1 MTRAE
6 YIRAAIPVCHG
17 YQELHTHS
25 EASFRDAVCKVEE
38 IVDAA
43 KKLGRQA
50 FSITDHGNQMRLFH
64 GIKARAE
71 DEKRCLKA
79 EMKSAGISDDEQAKI
94 LKSIGPTDSIRY
106 PTEAMWPYVVAHTDV
121 FLRAAQKS
129 IQYVPGIEIYF
140 QPEKDL
146 TKRESYHLILF
157 AKDWLGQK
165 ILFRIENMAQ
175 LNKSPKGLWRGQ
187 ETGGLPR
194 TTWEDLE
201 RFVGP
206 GSEGH
211 GHIIATSACVGGYIP
226 ATLLQPWLYAEQR
239 NEIVS
244 EMGQYKVTDQE
255 VELVKAD
262 LESAQNQLK
271 EAKEKARQLKKVEKI
286 SYPTKL
292 LRLEKKL
299 AKLMKE
305 LDGYQDGFSQIS
317 LFGDADD
324 GSQER
329 EKLSQ
334 EIESVKQSI
343 QDLHTEHELANTLL
357 PQADE
362 IRETVK
368 KLSDLVDA
376 LKQRYANVEKESR
389 PYLNLLRKLN
399 ALEEKKVDQATAYQ
413 NAVAAAK
420 RMEQIFG
427 HENFFI
433 ELQNHGIS
441 SEQYVFPLLCQLIQ
455 ETGIEPT
462 VANDVHYPR
471 KEDVRK
477 RNLIAS
483 FRFNTPIEEKENAEG
498 ANELY
503 FKSNVEM
510 EALGNG
516 NEIWKRGM
524 ENTNRIVSSCNVYY
538 IFGMHLPQ
546 FDAHA
551 VGYNSPL
558 EYLNSF
564 CRKMIPEKYPQGDMS
579 DEEYVALLNK
589 VDAKLK
595 YELSV
600 IEKMG
605 YSSYIAI
612 VQDFI
617 FYGRKIGGEVGI
629 GPGRGSAAG
638 SVVCYLADITDI
650 DPIRFDLI
658 FERFLNPARVSMPD
672 IDTDIAPS
680 IRDKII
686 DYVANKY
693 AYKEEYPVQEL
704 SGTVCNIVTEGKLA
718 ARLSIRNAARVT
730 GISYA
735 LADRVA
741 KLVPS
746 KPGITLQKALDDV
759 PELEEIYENDA
770 DAKRLINDAML
781 VEGIPI
787 QTGIHAAGVIIAD
800 KPVSEYAPL
809 FWNEDKHC
817 WVIQCDMV
825 ECEKTLGCLKMDFLG
840 LETLD
845 ILKTAIQYIKR
856 THHIQIHLKDLKRA
870 DDAAVIES
878 IYGKAQTN
886 AVFQFESEGIKQAL
900 LQFAPRSIDDVILM
914 NAAYRPGPM
923 DSIPEITEVKFGKA
937 QPDYI
942 VPEMESILGKT
953 YGSPIYQE
961 QIMQLFQL
969 VGFSLGEADIIRRAM
984 SKKHLNEIEAAKD
997 QFVSGMIR
1005 MGGKPEAVE
1014 AFWQRLLKFA
1024 SYAFNKS
1031 HAAAY
1036 SIVSYY
1042 TAWLKYYYPVELLA
1056 AQMSSA
1062 PDNIKL
1068 YAADCKQLGIK
1079 ITQPDIN
1086 YCVPN
1091 FAPAPGAE
1099 RSIRYGIRAIKGVAA
1114 AADTIFNL
1122 RDMREHVVSAHHLG
1136 QCFSFKDFV
1145 IRSVVFGID
1154 SGAGQALIRSGALD
1168 CLFAEGDT
1176 RHLYDTNLSVATDSC
1191 RKFLKKYRTSLPD
1204 QNYDLDSDYRYV
1216 LNHWELPDECFANK
1230 RVVQEYDSEEK
1241 LENEMKYLGIYVS
1254 GSPVDAYLGVISS
1267 MKNRDRSISDIN
1279 NQTKGTFDIA
1289 GRIRDVKVVH
1299 RKSDNAPMAKFVL
1312 EDETGY
1318 ISCIA
1323 FTTAYRENKASIFN
1337 GAIVTV
1343 TGNAKIDTDDDGN
1356 VSGIE
1361 FTCKSLNL
1369 LVQKSK

>member
-1 MTRAE
+1 MTRSE
-6 YIRAAIPVCHG
+6 YVRAAIPVCHG

-25 EASFRDAVCKVEE
+25 EASFRDAVCKVDE

-43 KKLGRQA
+43 KRLGRQA

-71 DEKRCLKA
+71 DEKRCLKE
-79 EMKSAGISDDEQAKI
+79 EMKLAGISDDDQAKI

-106 PTEAMWPYVVAHTDV
+106 PTEAMWPYVAAYTDV
-121 FLRAAQKS
+121 FLRAAHKS
-129 IQYVPGIEIYF
+129 IQYVPGVEIYF
-140 QPEKDL
+140 QPEKDG

-165 ILFRIENMAQ
+165 ILFRIENLAQ

-194 TTWEDLE
+194 TTWADLE

-206 GSEGH
+206 GTEGH
-211 GHIIATSACVGGYIP
+211 GHIIATSACVGGYVP
-226 ATLLQPWLYAEQR
+226 AILLQPWLYAERR

-244 EMGQYKVTDQE
+244 EMSLYSVTEQD
-255 VELVKAD
+255 VETAKAD
-262 LESAQNQLK
+262 LESAQRRLK
-271 EAKEKARQLKKVEKI
+271 EAKEKASQLKKLEKV
-286 SYPTKL
+286 SFPTKIA
-292 LRLEKKL
+292 RLEKKL
-299 AKLMKE
+299 AKLLKE
-305 LDGYQDGFSQIS
+305 QEGCETDFAQTNM
-317 LFGDADD
+317 FGAVEDNTDELLKID
-324 GSQER
+324 
-329 EKLSQ
+329 Q
-334 EIESVKQSI
+334 EITETRKALAATKEEQVLAES
-343 QDLHTEHELANTLL
+343 LL
-357 PQADE
+357 PQAE
-362 IRETVK
+362 NIRSSVK
-368 KLSDLVDA
+368 KLADLVDS
-376 LKQRYANVEKESR
+376 LKQKYTSVEKESK
-389 PYLNLLRKLN
+389 PYLTLLRKLE
-399 ALEEKKVDQATAYQ
+399 ALEEKKVDQETAYR

-420 RMEQIFG
+420 RMEYIFG
-427 HENFFI
+427 HDNFFI

-441 SEQYVFPLLCQLIQ
+441 SEQYVFPLLCKLIQ

-477 RNLIAS
+477 RNLVAS
-483 FRFNTPIEEKENAEG
+483 FRFNTPIEDKENEEG

-503 FKSNVEM
+503 FKSNAEM

-516 NEIWKRGM
+516 NPIWLRGM
-524 ENTNRIVSSCNVYY
+524 ENTSRIVSSCNVYY

-546 FDAHA
+546 FDAQA
-551 VGYNSPL
+551 MGYDSPL
-558 EYLNSF
+558 AYLDAF
-564 CRKMIPEKYPQGDMS
+564 CRKMIPEKYPQGDML
-579 DEEYVALLNK
+579 DADYAALLDT

-600 IEKMG
+600 IDKMG

-638 SVVCYLADITDI
+638 SIVCYLAGITDI
-650 DPIRFDLI
+650 DPIRYNLI

-686 DYVANKY
+686 DYVAVKY
-693 AYKEEYPVQEL
+693 AYKDDYPVSEL
-704 SGTVCNIVTEGKLA
+704 SSTVCNIVTEGKLA

-735 LADRVA
+735 MADRVA
-741 KLVPS
+741 KLIPS
-746 KPGITLQKALDDV
+746 KPGITIQQALDDV
-759 PELEEIYENDA
+759 PELEELYEEDA
-770 DAKRLINDAML
+770 EAKRLISDAML

-845 ILKTAIQYIKR
+845 ILKTAIQYIKL
-856 THHIQIHLKDLKRA
+856 THHVQIHLKDLKRA
-870 DDAAVIES
+870 DDAAVIEN

-900 LQFAPRSIDDVILM
+900 LQFEPRSIDDVILM

-923 DSIPEITEVKFGKA
+923 ASIPEISDVKFGKA
-937 QPDYI
+937 APNYI
-942 VPEMESILGKT
+942 VPEMGSILGKT

-997 QFVSGMIR
+997 QFVSGMIK
-1005 MGGKPEAVE
+1005 MGGNPEAVE
-1014 AFWQRLLKFA
+1014 EFWQRLLKFA

-1042 TAWLKYYYPVELLA
+1042 TAWLKYYYPVELLS

-1068 YAADCKQLGIK
+1068 YAGDCKQLGIR

-1086 YCVPN
+1086 FCVPN
-1091 FAPAPGAE
+1091 FAPAPGTE

-1122 RDMREHVVSAHHLG
+1122 RDMREHVTSAHHLG
-1136 QCFSFKDFV
+1136 QCFSYKDFI
-1145 IRSVVFGID
+1145 IRSVVYGID
-1154 SGAGQALIRSGALD
+1154 VGAGQALIRSGALD
-1168 CLFAEGDT
+1168 CLFGEGDS
-1176 RHLYDTNLSVATDSC
+1176 RKVYDENLSAATDSC
-1191 RKFLKKYRTSLPD
+1191 RKALKKFRASLPEAEQD
-1204 QNYDLDSDYRYV
+1204 PDNEYRYL
-1216 LNHWELPDECFANK
+1216 LNHWELPEECLTNK
-1230 RVVQEYDSEEK
+1230 GMPEYGSEEK

-1254 GSPVDAYLGVISS
+1254 GSPVDAYLDVISS
-1267 MKNRDRSISDIN
+1267 MKNRDRSISEIDN
-1279 NQTKGTFDIA
+1279 MTRGNFDIA
-1289 GRIRDVKVVH
+1289 GRIRDIKVIR

-1323 FTTAYRENKASIFN
+1323 FTTTYRESKDCIFN
-1337 GAIVTV
+1337 GAIVSI
-1343 TGNAKIDTDDDGN
+1343 TGNAKVDTDDDGK
-1356 VSGIE
+1356 VVGIE
-1361 FTCKSLNL
+1361 FTCRSLNL
-1369 LVQKSK
+1369 LVERHR